1 MSLYP
6 HLAGEGPEK
15 GALPLDGP
23 GLLDP
28 LAADRSRED
37 FQGHI
42 AFNLQSPWENHV
54 SLSLQFQSLEK
65 CWNVSGGRYIVDRT
79 NEGVNEPSQGDG
91 DLRDVE
97 RLNDPAH
104 STFVTDPDP

>member
-1 MSLYP
+1 MDLASLTP
-6 HLAGEGPEK
+6 WLLTA
-15 GALPLDGP
+15 P
-23 GLLDP
+23 GK
-28 LAADRSRED
+28 D

-42 AFNLQSPWENHV
+42 AFNLQSHWESCV

-65 CWNVSGGRYIVDRT
+65 CWNVSGGRYIVDRM
-79 NEGVNEPSQGDG
+79 NEGVNDPSQGEG
-91 DLRDVE
+91 DLRDIE